1 MAQPRRNAGTP
12 ASAPHDAP
20 TAPGHPQPPHRPRTG
35 TAPLRGRIANR
46 LTVTLVALLAVLAA
60 VMAYG
65 ATHSR
70 QTTTRIPVGTPAGSP
85 TPGTTASQAP
95 DAVTPAELAALA
107 DTRSKALADG
117 DENAFLAALDPATPG
132 LVDEQ
137 RRLFRNLRPIPFDE
151 AAYRIA
157 ATRPG
162 PGPGDPLTVDVSF
175 DHRITHA
182 DTSTVGEGYRWT
194 VTRPA
199 PGAAPRITSITGT
212 PYEGGAGY
220 RYARDYPA
228 PWDRAQLTVARR
240 PHIVVLA
247 EQALADRAEPL
258 ADAAEQAAAADLA
271 AYAGPRGTAPG
282 FVVVPVAD
290 RAAFYELYGGRAD
303 QHGDESG
310 LTYALRSSPTGNTA
324 ATARPGTTAQFGG
337 ARIVLDVTSGYFTG
351 GDATRTGDLLRHEMA
366 HALVTPLRSDLAG
379 QNQPVWVVEGFADW
393 LAFRSDRDRLPAQFG
408 EARTYLRT
416 GRFTGTLPTDT
427 DLYQADPVGNA
438 ASYQLAHLAML
449 RIEETRGAAAVFRFA
464 AAVYAAPSTAAVDRA
479 LHDATGLDRAAFE
492 ADWAQYARALLDHG

>member
-1 MAQPRRNAGTP
+1 MAQSRRNAGTP
-12 ASAPHDAP
+12 ASTPHGTP
-20 TAPGHPQPPHRPRTG
+20 TAPGHPQPPRRPRTG
-35 TAPLRGRIANR
+35 TARRRGRIANR
-46 LTVTLVALLAVLAA
+46 LTITLVALLAVLAA

-65 ATHSR
+65 AAHSR
-70 QTTTRIPVGTPAGSP
+70 QTTTRIPPGAPSGPPAPGTPAP
-85 TPGTTASQAP
+85 QAA

-107 DTRSKALADG
+107 ETRSKALADG
-117 DENAFLAALDPATPG
+117 DEDAFLAALDPGTPG
-132 LVDEQ
+132 LVAEQ

-151 AAYRIA
+151 AAYRVT
-157 ATRPG
+157 ATRLG

-175 DHRITHA
+175 DHRITQA
-182 DTSTVGEGYRWT
+182 DTATVGEGYRWT

-212 PYEGGAGY
+212 PYEGAGY

-240 PHIVVLA
+240 PHVVVLA

-282 FVVVPVAD
+282 FVLVPVAD

-310 LTYALRSSPTGNTA
+310 LTYALRTSPTGNSAT
-324 ATARPGTTAQFGG
+324 TARPGATAQFGG

-366 HALVTPLRSDLAG
+366 HALITPLRSDLAG

-393 LAFRSDRDRLPAQFG
+393 LAFRTERDRLTAQFG
-408 EARTYLRT
+408 EAHTYLRT
-416 GRFTGTLPTDT
+416 GRFSGTLPTDA

-438 ASYQLAHLAML
+438 ASYQFAHLAML
-449 RIEETRGAAAVFRFA
+449 RIEQTSGTAAVFRFA
-464 AAVYAAPSTAAVDRA
+464 AAVYANPSADAVDRA

-492 ADWAQYARALLDHG
+492 ADWAQYVKALLDPV